1 MIISKGFY
9 PENSPRSFRAT
20 ELAKEFA
27 IQGYEVTVLTHRR
40 NHTQDTFAK
49 LYKIKLIFID
59 EPFSNTQAICNSFP
73 DKSLLIR
80 AMRRFL
86 EITLDY
92 PAIRYKNLI
101 RKKLEVLSGFDLI
114 ISIAVPHTIH
124 WGVAASRKMNKNLT
138 KKWIAD
144 CGDPYLK
151 VETDT
156 F

>member
-1 MIISKGFY
+1 MKKKILIISKGFY

-59 EPFSNTQAICNSFP
+59 EPFSNTSNLNSFP

-80 AMRRFL
+80 AMRVFWIMLNYPLLDLRTLL
-86 EITLDY
+86 E
-92 PAIRYKNLI
+92 KN
-101 RKKLEVLSGFDLI
+101 
-114 ISIAVPHTIH
+114 
-124 WGVAASRKMNKNLT
+124 
-138 KKWIAD
+138 
-144 CGDPYLK
+144 
-151 VETDT
+151 
-156 F
+156 